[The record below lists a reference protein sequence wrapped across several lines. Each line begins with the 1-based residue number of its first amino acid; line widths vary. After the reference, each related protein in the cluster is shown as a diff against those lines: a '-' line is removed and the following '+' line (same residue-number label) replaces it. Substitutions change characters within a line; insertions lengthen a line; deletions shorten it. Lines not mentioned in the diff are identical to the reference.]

1 MARRTL
7 TLTITAHESAGA
19 WTRTTRDD
27 DCADPHVRPRS
38 SSNAVLEFAGQ
49 GDVRRLRVEMSR
61 MQRNERSTGQIE
73 TQPPSNTLTPLVLE
87 STNTSRMRRERGL
100 DTNSKTRLHPDCT
113 TTMLGSELSGV
124 RRRSPAYTG
133 CWNFPAPP
141 STYTQVAQHQ

>member
-1 MARRTL
+1 
-7 TLTITAHESAGA
+7 
-19 WTRTTRDD
+19 
-27 DCADPHVRPRS
+27 
-38 SSNAVLEFAGQ
+38 
-49 GDVRRLRVEMSR
+49 

-133 CWNFPAPP
+133 CCTLACSAVDGAMPECVSEMLETTTTTSLESCTKMPIEQRLANIDEE
-141 STYTQVAQHQ
+141 QCRGRG